1 VLKDAVRVRPDLVD
15 VASVELYVVNS
26 SIVVQAVQR
35 YVSHNL
41 PRGGTASELISTISD
56 RCLRLASVPP
66 PLNFPCCFYYFADV
80 QEGMKLYAK
89 FHSNN
94 SLELESA

>member
-41 PRGGTASELISTISD
+41 PRGGN
-56 RCLRLASVPP
+56 RLRIDLHH
-66 PLNFPCCFYYFADV
+66 
-80 QEGMKLYAK
+80 Q
-89 FHSNN
+89 
-94 SLELESA
+94 